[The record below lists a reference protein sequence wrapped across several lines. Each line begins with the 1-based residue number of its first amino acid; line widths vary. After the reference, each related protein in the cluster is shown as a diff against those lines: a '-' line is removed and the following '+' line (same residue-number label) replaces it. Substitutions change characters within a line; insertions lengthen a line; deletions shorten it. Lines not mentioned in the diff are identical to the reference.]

1 MSLVLDFDL
10 TSAEREVVLAI
21 PPTAWFTHVKFRN
34 AASPLHPQAMAL
46 DQNHEMKRSLLL
58 PWIKAHVK
66 GKRVL
71 DLFCAN
77 GAFSFEA
84 AMAGAKE
91 VLGVEFSEER
101 VACAQALADIVR
113 EKTEWCVPKFSVGS
127 VYELGRMFTEP
138 FDVVMCLGG
147 LYHIPDPP
155 YVLDQI
161 RALTGELLIVQTSS
175 ILSGRGSWGEFR
187 LRQDETGKGMTS
199 VIGGRGA
206 WHLTVEC
213 FENMLRHA
221 GFTIMRSCRPPV
233 LKRRRF
239 PLYCALAQPS
249 PSSASHGV
257 TRDHQH
263 SAAVRT

>member
-1 MSLVLDFDL
+1 MSLELDFDL
-10 TSAEREVVLAI
+10 TLNERKALLTI
-21 PPTAWFTHVKFRN
+21 PPTAWFTHVRFRN
-34 AASPLHPQAMAL
+34 GASPLHPEAGVL
-46 DQNHEMKRSLLL
+46 DQNHELKRSLLL

-84 AMAGAKE
+84 AIAGAKE
-91 VLGVEFSEER
+91 VVGVEFSEER
-101 VACAQALADIVR
+101 VACAQALAEIVR
-113 EKTEWCVPKFSVGS
+113 EKTEWCVPKFLAGS
-127 VYELGRMFTEP
+127 VYELAQMFTEP

-175 ILSGRGSWGEFR
+175 ILNGRGSWGEFR
-187 LRQDETGKGMTS
+187 LRQDETAKGMTS

-221 GFTIMRSCRPPV
+221 GFTIMQSCRPSI

-239 PLYCALAQPS
+239 PLYCALAVPRLETVNSLVQGP
-249 PSSASHGV
+249 
-257 TRDHQH
+257 
-263 SAAVRT
+263 

>member
-1 MSLVLDFDL
+1 MSLVLNFDL
-10 TSAEREVVLAI
+10 TSNEREALLTI
-21 PPTAWFTHVKFRN
+21 PPTAWFTHVRFRN
-34 AASPLHPQAMAL
+34 AASPFHPEAEVL
-46 DQNHEMKRSLLL
+46 DQNHEVKRRMLL
-58 PWIKAHVK
+58 PWIEAHVN

-84 AMAGAKE
+84 ASAGAKE
-91 VLGVEFSEER
+91 VVGVEFSEER
-101 VACAQALADIVR
+101 VACAQALAEIVR
-113 EKTEWCVPKFSVGS
+113 EKTEWCVPKFLVGN
-127 VYELGRMFTEP
+127 VYELEQMFAEP

-175 ILSGRGSWGEFR
+175 ILNGRGSWGEFR
-187 LRQDETGKGMTS
+187 LRRDETAKGMTS

-206 WHLTVEC
+206 WLLTAEC

-221 GFTIMRSCRPPV
+221 GFTIMQSCRPPI

-239 PLYCALAQPS
+239 PLYCALAEP
-249 PSSASHGV
+249 
-257 TRDHQH
+257 RL
-263 SAAVRT
+263 